1 MKLHKGV
8 LLTRSYVGKG
18 VSLEPLPEEK
28 SPRLLEYSCR
38 RKKRRTPLEPLP
50 EEKTSATV
58 PEGKCPPFSR
68 SRKET
73 SPPEAKLIPPFGN
86 FCKET
91 SPPEG
96 KLTPPLGNFC
106 APRFPRAFA
115 FPPTVAVGVGDNTHF
130 GGRLRVAPKNCVMF
144 LQRINSLTLILWKR
158 D

>member
-1 MKLHKGV
+1 MPMEGCVAKETAQGGCTMKLHKGV

-73 SPPEAKLIPPFGN
+73 SPPE
-86 FCKET
+86 
-91 SPPEG
+91 G